1 MHILI
6 VDDHTIIRRGIRNLL
21 TQHYPTVHLTDVASI
36 REVRSFLEKEQ
47 PCLMIVDLLLTD
59 GNALDH
65 LEEWRAMQPG
75 MKILVYSMTSEML
88 YARRVIGLGCSGF
101 LSKDTPEEDLIKAIT
116 VIHGGAVYVS
126 DKLAPYF
133 KDGRFMEDSAD
144 PFQLLSDREMRVAQD
159 IVSGFGVK
167 EIAMRLNISPS
178 TVATYKSRLF
188 DKLGVNTELE
198 LQRLAEIHRFATS

>member
-21 TQHYPTVHLTDVASI
+21 TQHYPAVRVTDVASI
-36 REVRSFLEKEQ
+36 REVHRTLKEEA

-65 LEEWRAMQPG
+65 LAEWRSLRPDT
-75 MKILVYSMTSEML
+75 KVLVYSMTSEML
-88 YARRVIGLGCSGF
+88 YARRVIALGCQGF
-101 LSKDTPEEDLIKAIT
+101 LSKDTAEEELITAINT
-116 VIHGGAVYVS
+116 IHGGQVYLS
-126 DKLAPYF
+126 DRMAPFYTN
-133 KDGRFMEDSAD
+133 GRSSELAD
-144 PFQLLSDREMRVAQD
+144 PFTALSDREMRVAQD

-167 EIAMRLNISPS
+167 EIAQRLNISPS

-188 DKLGVNTELE
+188 DKLGVSTELE

>member
-21 TQHYPTVHLTDVASI
+21 TQHYPTVRVTDVASI
-36 REVRSFLEKEQ
+36 REVHCTLKDEA

-65 LEEWRAMQPG
+65 LAEWRSLRPDT
-75 MKILVYSMTSEML
+75 KVLVYSMTSEML
-88 YARRVIGLGCSGF
+88 YARRVIAMGCHGF
-101 LSKDTPEEDLIKAIT
+101 LSKDTAEEELITAINR
-116 VIHGGAVYVS
+116 IHEGKVYLSERMAPFCKDGGAGE
-126 DKLAPYF
+126 L
-133 KDGRFMEDSAD
+133 AD
-144 PFQLLSDREMRVAQD
+144 PFTALSDREMRVAQD

-167 EIAMRLNISPS
+167 EIAQRLNISPS

-188 DKLGVNTELE
+188 DKLGVTTELE

>member
-21 TQHYPTVHLTDVASI
+21 TQRYPEVRISDASST
-36 REVRSFLEKEQ
+36 REVRKVLSNEQ
-47 PCLMIVDLLLTD
+47 PCLMILDLLLSD

-65 LEEWRAMQPG
+65 LEEWRALRPET
-75 MKILVYSMTSEML
+75 KVLVYSMTSELL

-101 LSKDTPEEDLIKAIT
+101 LSKDTPEEELIKAINT
-116 VIHGGAVYVS
+116 IHQGNVYVS
-126 DKLAPYF
+126 DTLAPYF
-133 KDGRFMEDSAD
+133 KDGRFVDGGED
-144 PFQLLSDREMRVAQD
+144 PFNQLSDREIRVAQD
-159 IVSGFGVK
+159 LISGFGIK
-167 EIAMRLNISPS
+167 EISQRLNISPS